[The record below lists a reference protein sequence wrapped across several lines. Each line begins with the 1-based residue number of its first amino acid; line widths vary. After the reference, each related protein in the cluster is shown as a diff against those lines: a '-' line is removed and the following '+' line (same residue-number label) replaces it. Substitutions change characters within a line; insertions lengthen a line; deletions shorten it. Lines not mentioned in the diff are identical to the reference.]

1 MTLLLSRSARMT
13 EVCLDESGYT
23 RLPAAL
29 SQSDRCGRQPAVKKG
44 GIVEFLTSRP
54 DIVGSSTQR
63 WLLSYWHRLR
73 GTALLP
79 VWRGLEEVPELMAMA
94 DYLSYAELVGDE
106 DFPRLLIRIQG
117 QRVAEAHGGYA
128 VGKFLDEFLKSP
140 YKEASLA
147 TCRQT
152 IKTRL
157 PVYTV
162 VDLRDCNQRI
172 VHYERLLLPFG
183 KDGVHVDG
191 VLASIEA
198 VSPEGAF
205 ENRDLMN
212 PPEKKPAFAL
222 CTTILH

>member
-1 MTLLLSRSARMT
+1 M
-13 EVCLDESGYT
+13 
-23 RLPAAL
+23 
-29 SQSDRCGRQPAVKKG
+29 
-44 GIVEFLTSRP
+44 EFLTSRP
-54 DIVGSSTQR
+54 DIVGSITQR

-73 GTALLP
+73 GSALLP
-79 VWRGLEEVPELMAMA
+79 VWPGLEAAPELMAMA
-94 DYLSYAELVGDE
+94 DCLGYADLVGNE
-106 DFPRLLIRIQG
+106 DHPRLLLRLQG
-117 QRVAEAHGGYA
+117 ARMAEAHGGHG
-128 VGKFLDEFLKSP
+128 VGKFLDEILKSP

-147 TCRQT
+147 TCRQS
-152 IKTRL
+152 IKTKL

-183 KDGVHVDG
+183 QDGTHVDG
-191 VLASIEA
+191 MLASIEA

>member
-1 MTLLLSRSARMT
+1 
-13 EVCLDESGYT
+13 
-23 RLPAAL
+23 
-29 SQSDRCGRQPAVKKG
+29 
-44 GIVEFLTSRP
+44 
-54 DIVGSSTQR
+54 
-63 WLLSYWHRLR
+63 
-73 GTALLP
+73 
-79 VWRGLEEVPELMAMA
+79 MA
-94 DYLSYAELVGDE
+94 DYLGYADVMGDE
-106 DFPRLLIRIQG
+106 DEHRLLIRIQG
-117 QRVAEAHGGYA
+117 ARLAEAHGGYA
-128 VGKFLDEFLKSP
+128 VGKFLDEILQAP
-140 YKEASLA
+140 YKEASLV

-162 VDLRDCNQRI
+162 IDLRDCNQRI

-183 KDGVHVDG
+183 QGGARVDG

-198 VSPEGAF
+198 VSPEGDF

>member
-1 MTLLLSRSARMT
+1 M
-13 EVCLDESGYT
+13 
-23 RLPAAL
+23 
-29 SQSDRCGRQPAVKKG
+29 
-44 GIVEFLTSRP
+44 EFLTSRP

-79 VWRGLEEVPELMAMA
+79 VWRGLEDAPELKAMA
-94 DYLSYAELVGDE
+94 DYLGYAEVVGNE
-106 DFPRLLIRIQG
+106 EEHRLLIRLHG
-117 QRVAEAHGGYA
+117 TRMAEANGGCA
-128 VGKFLDEFLKSP
+128 VGKFLDEILPPP
-140 YKEASLA
+140 YREASLA
-147 TCRQT
+147 TCRQS
-152 IKTRL
+152 IKTKL

-172 VHYERLLLPFG
+172 VHFERLLLPFG
-183 KDGVHVDG
+183 QDGTHVDG

-198 VSPEGAF
+198 VSPEGTF
-205 ENRDLMN
+205 ENRDLIN

>member
-1 MTLLLSRSARMT
+1 M
-13 EVCLDESGYT
+13 
-23 RLPAAL
+23 
-29 SQSDRCGRQPAVKKG
+29 
-44 GIVEFLTSRP
+44 EFLTSRP

-73 GTALLP
+73 GSALLP
-79 VWRGLEEVPELMAMA
+79 AWQGLEAAPELMAMA
-94 DYLSYAELVGDE
+94 DCLGYADLVGTE
-106 DFPRLLIRIQG
+106 DSHRLLIRIHG
-117 QRVAEAHGGYA
+117 AKMAEAHGGYA
-128 VGKFLDEFLKSP
+128 VGKYLDEILPSP
-140 YKEASLA
+140 YREASLL
-147 TCRQT
+147 TCRQA
-152 IKTRL
+152 IISKL

-183 KDGVHVDG
+183 QGGTQVDG

-212 PPEKKPAFAL
+212 PPVKTPGFSL